1 MTDSLFQI
9 SGYPYV
15 FYLSVPDFSTFYIF
29 PDYREHHYTEP
40 AKPVFETKHF
50 AGSGMCKAVLG
61 IYKAFFLA
69 WFQIKWSL
77 SGT

>member
-15 FYLSVPDFSTFYIF
+15 FCLSVPDSSTFDIF
-29 PDYREHHYTEP
+29 PDYRERHYTEP

-50 AGSGMCKAVLG
+50 SADILLG
-61 IYKAFFLA
+61 LECVR
-69 WFQIKWSL
+69 QVC
-77 SGT
+77 